1 MNEQKEDYKIATVQ
15 HSAITDPNIHEPKG
29 VAAATI
35 NKVYVSNGTGS
46 GTWKKLSPPQL
57 AGLTTNG
64 QAGDTVTVDGAGNF
78 VLTGTP
84 HGQVHFYD
92 ITTPYALTYP
102 SSFTKLAPTTTA
114 GGIPSNF
121 TESTDG
127 RLTYTGTDT
136 VPVSISYSVSLDQT
150 SGADRDLIIA
160 VYKNG
165 SVSNGHSIATTST
178 GQKHN
183 MSGVHTISMATN
195 DYVELYILNN
205 GASGNIRVY
214 AMQLDAI
221 FAGA

>member
-1 MNEQKEDYKIATVQ
+1 MATVQ

-46 GTWKKLSPPQL
+46 GTWQKLSPPQL
-57 AGLTTNG
+57 AGITTNG
-64 QAGDTVTVDGAGNF
+64 QAGDTITVNGSGNF
-78 VLTGTP
+78 VFTGTP
-84 HGQVHFYD
+84 HGQVHFYNLAS
-92 ITTPYALTYP
+92 PYTLTYP

-121 TESTDG
+121 TESTNG

-150 SGADRDLIIA
+150 SGADRDLIVA

-165 SVSNGHSIATTST
+165 SVSNGHSITTTQS

-183 MSGVHTISMATN
+183 MSGVHSVSMATN
-195 DYVELYILNN
+195 DYIELYILNN
-205 GASGNIRVY
+205 GGSGNIRLY

>member
-1 MNEQKEDYKIATVQ
+1 MATVQ

-46 GTWKKLSPPQL
+46 GTWQKLSPPQL

-64 QAGDTVTVDGAGNF
+64 QAGDTLTVNGSGNF
-78 VLTGTP
+78 VFTGTP
-84 HGQVHFYD
+84 HGQVHFFNLA
-92 ITTPYALTYP
+92 TPYTLTYP

-114 GGIPSNF
+114 GGLSSNF
-121 TESTDG
+121 TESTTG

-136 VPVSISYSVSLDQT
+136 VPVSVSYSVSLDQT
-150 SGADRDLIIA
+150 SGADRDLVTAIF
-160 VYKNG
+160 KNG
-165 SVSNGHSIATTST
+165 SVSNGYAVDTASS

-183 MSGVHTISMATN
+183 LSGVHTLTMATN

-214 AMQLDAI
+214 AMQINAT

>member
-1 MNEQKEDYKIATVQ
+1 MATVQ

-183 MSGVHTISMATN
+183 MSGVHTISMVTN

>member
-1 MNEQKEDYKIATVQ
+1 MATVQ

-46 GTWKKLSPPQL
+46 GTWQKLSPPQL

-64 QAGDTVTVDGAGNF
+64 QAGDTVTVNGSGNF
-78 VLTGTP
+78 VFTGTP
-84 HGQVHFYD
+84 HGQVHFFNLA
-92 ITTPYALTYP
+92 TPYTLTYP

-114 GGIPSNF
+114 GGLPSNF
-121 TESTDG
+121 TESTTG

-136 VPVSISYSVSLDQT
+136 VPVFVSYSVSLDQT
-150 SGADRDLIIA
+150 SGADRDLVVAI
-160 VYKNG
+160 YENG
-165 SVSNGHSIATTST
+165 SVSNGYAVTTTTS

-183 MSGVHTISMATN
+183 LVGVHTLTMATN
-195 DYVELYILNN
+195 DYVELYIQNT
-205 GASGNIRVY
+205 GGSGNIRLY
-214 AMQLDAI
+214 SMQINAI

>member
-1 MNEQKEDYKIATVQ
+1 MATVQ

-46 GTWKKLSPPQL
+46 GTWQKLSPPQL

-64 QAGDTVTVDGAGNF
+64 QAGDTLTVDGAGNF
-78 VLTGTP
+78 VFTGTP
-84 HGQVHFYD
+84 HGQVKFYNLN
-92 ITTPYALTYP
+92 TPYTLTYP

-121 TESTDG
+121 TESTTA

-136 VPVSISYSVSLDQT
+136 VPVSVFYSVSLDQT
-150 SGADRDLIIA
+150 SGSDRDLILAI
-160 VYKNG
+160 YKNG
-165 SVSNGHSIATTST
+165 SVVGGHSVITTST
-178 GQKHN
+178 GLKHV
-183 MSGVHTISMATN
+183 MAGTTVTTMATN
-195 DYVELYILNN
+195 DYVEVFILNN
-205 GASGNIRVY
+205 GGSGNIRLY
-214 AMQLDAI
+214 AMQLNAI

>member
-1 MNEQKEDYKIATVQ
+1 MATVQ

-46 GTWKKLSPPQL
+46 GTWQKLSPPQL

-64 QAGDTVTVDGAGNF
+64 QAGDTLTVNGSGNF
-78 VLTGTP
+78 VFTGTP
-84 HGQVHFYD
+84 HGQVHFFD
-92 ITTPYALTYP
+92 LATPYTLTYP
-102 SSFTKLAPTTTA
+102 SSFTKLAATTTA
-114 GGIPSNF
+114 GGISSNF
-121 TESTDG
+121 TEATTA

-136 VPVSISYSVSLDQT
+136 VPVSVSYSVSLDQT
-150 SGADRDLIIA
+150 SGSDRDLVIA
-160 VYKNG
+160 IFKNG
-165 SVSNGHSIATTST
+165 SVSNGHSIDTTSS

-183 MSGVHTISMATN
+183 LSGVHTLTMATN

-214 AMQLDAI
+214 AMQINAT

>member
-1 MNEQKEDYKIATVQ
+1 MATVQ

-46 GTWKKLSPPQL
+46 GTWQKLSPPQL

-84 HGQVHFYD
+84 HGQVHFYNLA
-92 ITTPYALTYP
+92 TPYTLTYP

-121 TESTDG
+121 TESNTA

-136 VPVSISYSVSLDQT
+136 APVSVSYSVSLDQT
-150 SGADRDLIIA
+150 SGADRDLVVAI
-160 VYKNG
+160 YKNG
-165 SVSNGHSIATTST
+165 SVSNGHSITTTTT
-178 GQKHN
+178 GVKHN
-183 MSGVHTISMATN
+183 MSGVHTLSMATN
-195 DYVELYILNN
+195 DYVELYIQNT
-205 GASGNIRVY
+205 GGSGNIRLY
-214 AMQLDAI
+214 AMQIDAV

>member
-1 MNEQKEDYKIATVQ
+1 MATVQ

-29 VAAATI
+29 ITSATI
-35 NKVYVSNGTGS
+35 NEVYVSDGSGS
-46 GTWKKLSPPQL
+46 GTWQKLSPPQFT
-57 AGLTTNG
+57 GITTNG

-84 HGQVHFYD
+84 HGQVHFYNLA
-92 ITTPYALTYP
+92 TPYALTYP
-102 SSFTKLAPTTTA
+102 SAFTKLAPTTTA
-114 GGIPSNF
+114 GGISSNF

-150 SGADRDLIIA
+150 SGADRDLVIA
-160 VYKNG
+160 IYENG
-165 SVSNGHSIATTST
+165 SVSNGHSLTTTTS

-183 MSGVHTISMATN
+183 LAGVHTLTMTTD
-195 DYVELYILNN
+195 DYIELYILNN

-214 AMQLDAI
+214 AMQINAI

>member
-1 MNEQKEDYKIATVQ
+1 MATVQ

-46 GTWKKLSPPQL
+46 GTWQKLSPPQL

-64 QAGDTVTVDGAGNF
+64 QAGDTITVNGSGNF

-92 ITTPYALTYP
+92 LATPYTLTYP
-102 SSFTKLAPTTTA
+102 SAFTNLAPTTTA
-114 GGIPSNF
+114 GGVPSNF
-121 TESTDG
+121 TEATTA

-136 VPVSISYSVSLDQT
+136 VPVSITYSVSLDQT
-150 SGADRDLIIA
+150 SGTNKDIVVAI
-160 VYKNG
+160 YKNG
-165 SVSNGHSIATTST
+165 SVSNGYSITTTQS
-178 GQKHN
+178 GQKHTL
-183 MSGVHTISMATN
+183 SGVHTVSMSTN
-195 DYVELYILNN
+195 DYVELYVLNN
-205 GASGNIRVY
+205 GASGNIRLY
-214 AMQLDAI
+214 AMQLNAI

>member
-1 MNEQKEDYKIATVQ
+1 M
-15 HSAITDPNIHEPKG
+15 
-29 VAAATI
+29 AAATI

-46 GTWKKLSPPQL
+46 GTWQKISPPQF
-57 AGLTTNG
+57 AGVTSNG
-64 QAGDTVTVDGAGNF
+64 QAGDTVTVDGSGNF

-84 HGQVHFYD
+84 HGQVHFYNLA
-92 ITTPYALTYP
+92 TPYTLTYP
-102 SSFTKLAPTTTA
+102 SAFTKLAPTTTA
-114 GGIPSNF
+114 GGVPSNF
-121 TESTDG
+121 TESTTA

-160 VYKNG
+160 IYKNG
-165 SVSNGHSIATTST
+165 SVANGYAITTTTT

-183 MSGVHTISMATN
+183 MSGVHTISMATG

-205 GASGNIRVY
+205 GGSGNIRLY
-214 AMQLDAI
+214 SMQLDAI

>member
-1 MNEQKEDYKIATVQ
+1 MATVQ

-35 NKVYVSNGTGS
+35 NKVYVSSGTGS
-46 GTWKKLSPPQL
+46 GTWQKISPPQL

-64 QAGDTVTVDGAGNF
+64 QAGDTLTVNGSGNF
-78 VLTGTP
+78 VFTGTP
-84 HGQVHFYD
+84 HGQVHFFD
-92 ITTPYALTYP
+92 LATPYTLTYP

-114 GGIPSNF
+114 GGISSNF
-121 TESTDG
+121 TEATTA

-136 VPVSISYSVSLDQT
+136 VPVSVSYSVSLDQT
-150 SGADRDLIIA
+150 SGADRDLVIA
-160 VYKNG
+160 IFKNG
-165 SVSNGHSIATTST
+165 SVSNGYAVDTTSS

-183 MSGVHTISMATN
+183 LSGVHTLTMATN

-214 AMQLDAI
+214 AMQINAI

>member
-1 MNEQKEDYKIATVQ
+1 MATVQ

-29 VAAATI
+29 VVAATI

-46 GTWKKLSPPQL
+46 GTWQKISPPQL

-64 QAGDTVTVDGAGNF
+64 QAGDTLTVNGSGNF
-78 VLTGTP
+78 VFTGTP
-84 HGQVHFYD
+84 HGQVHFFNLA
-92 ITTPYALTYP
+92 TPYTLTYP

-114 GGIPSNF
+114 GGLSSNF
-121 TESTDG
+121 TESTTG

-136 VPVSISYSVSLDQT
+136 VPVSVSYSVSLDQT
-150 SGADRDLIIA
+150 SGADRDLVTAIF
-160 VYKNG
+160 KNG
-165 SVSNGHSIATTST
+165 SVSNGYAVDTTSS

-183 MSGVHTISMATN
+183 LSGVHTLTMATN

-214 AMQLDAI
+214 AMQINAT

>member
-1 MNEQKEDYKIATVQ
+1 MATVQ

-35 NKVYVSNGTGS
+35 NKVYVSNGSGS
-46 GTWKKLSPPQL
+46 GTWQKLSPPQL

-64 QAGDTVTVDGAGNF
+64 QAGDVITVNGSGNF
-78 VLTGTP
+78 VLSGTP
-84 HGQVHFYD
+84 HGQVDFYNLAS
-92 ITTPYALTYP
+92 PYTLTYP
-102 SSFTKLAPTTTA
+102 SAYTKLAPTTTA

-121 TESTDG
+121 TEATTA

-136 VPVSISYSVSLDQT
+136 SPICFSYSVSLDQT
-150 SGADRDLIIA
+150 SGGDRDLIVAI
-160 VYKNG
+160 YKNG
-165 SVSNGHSIATTST
+165 SLTNGRSITTTTS
-178 GQKHN
+178 GQKHTVFGIN
-183 MSGVHTISMATN
+183 TISMATN

-214 AMQLDAI
+214 AMQLNAI